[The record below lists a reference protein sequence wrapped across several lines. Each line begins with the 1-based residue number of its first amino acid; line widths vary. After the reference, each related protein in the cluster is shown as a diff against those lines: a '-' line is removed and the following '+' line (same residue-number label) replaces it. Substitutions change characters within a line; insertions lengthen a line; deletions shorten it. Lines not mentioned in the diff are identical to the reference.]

1 LIETSTIPLKTTIP
15 SLKSSS
21 SNKSTARKNEENS
34 TNNVTTLSQSQK
46 SQRKSTKNVTPKKI
60 KMDGYQNIIILPN
73 LMTNEELILNN
84 NLHEESRMKEFANIS
99 KIITLEN
106 NMPEDMF
113 LMQKG
118 DTTLLS
124 ALHDKTDDFFNFMA
138 NTKGTDIKIDILEY
152 LWNCFSKYGK

>member
-1 LIETSTIPLKTTIP
+1 MD
-15 SLKSSS
+15 
-21 SNKSTARKNEENS
+21 RY
-34 TNNVTTLSQSQK
+34 QS
-46 SQRKSTKNVTPKKI
+46 
-60 KMDGYQNIIILPN
+60 IIILPN

-84 NLHEESRMKEFANIS
+84 NLHEESRMKEFENIS

-113 LMQKG
+113 LIQKG

-124 ALHDKTDDFFNFMA
+124 ALHFKTDDFFNFKA